1 MRLLFTDVR
10 NALCDINYDH
20 ADVII
25 REFPTKYSEKYEE
38 NPKMAYYL
46 EINGRML
53 QVVSE
58 DKEIIEEV
66 AKYIRVTA
74 ADYVGKFCYCDMDN
88 VIQRMANGAKKS
100 TNKDYTYNKYILNK
114 RHPINLDGVSFKQQ
128 AEKALNHM
136 ETEGKEAQVNI
147 SGKTLQEAL
156 MQANNE
162 LRRFIPKK

>member
-10 NALCDINYDH
+10 NALCDINYDN
-20 ADVII
+20 ADIII
-25 REFPTKYSEKYEE
+25 REFPIEYEDS
-38 NPKMAYYL
+38 PKMAYYL
-46 EINGRML
+46 EINDRML

-58 DKEIIEEV
+58 DKEIIEEI

-74 ADYVGKFCYCDMDN
+74 EEYGKRFCYCDMDN
-88 VIQRMANGAKKS
+88 VIQIMANGAKKS
-100 TNKDYTYNKYILNK
+100 TNKDYTYNKYILEK
-114 RHPINLDGVSFKQQ
+114 KHQLNLDGVSFKQE
-128 AEKALNHM
+128 AEKAVNHM
-136 ETEGKEAQVNI
+136 ETEIQANI

>member
-10 NALCDINYDH
+10 NAIYDINYDN
-20 ADVII
+20 AEVVIQ
-25 REFPTKYSEKYEE
+25 ELSTTYTESSKL
-38 NPKMAYYL
+38 AYCL
-46 EINGRML
+46 EINGHRL

-58 DKEIIEEV
+58 DKEVIEEI

-74 ADYVGKFCYCDMDN
+74 ADYAGKFYYCDMDN
-88 VIQRMANGAKKS
+88 VIKRMANGAKKS
-100 TNKDYTYNKYILNK
+100 TNKDYTYNKYILGK
-114 RHPINLDGVSFKQQ
+114 KHQLNLNGVSFKQE
-128 AEKALNHM
+128 AEKVVNHM
-136 ETEGKEAQVNI
+136 ETEGKTEAQASI